1 MKYILSLLLLLALLP
16 ATHAQMGLNSPAGL
30 APRQDM
36 EIYTRNGF
44 LVQEKFRFTTADPNA
59 SINTLNCAASLPT
72 LTAQAG
78 ILKDP
83 GSDSNYPASLTCTQT
98 VF

>member
-59 SINTLNCAASLPT
+59 SINTLSCAVSPPT
-72 LTAQAG
+72 LTTQAG

>member
-36 EIYTRNGF
+36 EIYPDYPTIQHHLSPLEWLIEVPIGLFRVGDGF
-44 LVQEKFRFTTADPNA
+44 HRSSVGWSA
-59 SINTLNCAASLPT
+59 SNR
-72 LTAQAG
+72 
-78 ILKDP
+78 
-83 GSDSNYPASLTCTQT
+83 
-98 VF
+98 